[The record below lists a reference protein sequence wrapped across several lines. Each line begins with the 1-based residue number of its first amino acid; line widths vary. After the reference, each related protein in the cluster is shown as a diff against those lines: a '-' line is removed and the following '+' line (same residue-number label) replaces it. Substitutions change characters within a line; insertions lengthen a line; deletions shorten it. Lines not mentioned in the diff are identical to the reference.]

1 MQSSCSVAAVRRNGS
16 RLTVCPGGALCGLQ
30 GLLALWLPLAWAGCR
45 CRAWR
50 GGAVGGGAG
59 WLQDPLLLPLPPDRP
74 VDADAEADW
83 RGVRERV
90 IAVLEAED
98 LARGRAR
105 SRYPV
110 FEPALTAGEIAE
122 AEAQCG
128 VALPG
133 GYRSFL
139 AQVGA
144 GGPGPEL
151 RLTSLRRVG
160 GRWGWVWDTF
170 SDHLCILDPGG
181 PFTETADW
189 AGQQAAAL
197 RAAGYEPGPPDED
210 DGYLADYRKAFGGRA
225 GEEAWYRQR
234 ERAGAHQQQR
244 VRDDQ
249 LAHRGR
255 PAPRRAPSP
264 GLRRQS
270 CLQAAG

>member
-1 MQSSCSVAAVRRNGS
+1 M
-16 RLTVCPGGALCGLQ
+16 
-30 GLLALWLPLAWAGCR
+30 
-45 CRAWR
+45 
-50 GGAVGGGAG
+50 GGGAG
-59 WLQDPLLLPLPPDRP
+59 WLQDPLPLPLPPDRP

-98 LARGRAR
+98 LARGRAP

-210 DGYLADYRKAFGGRA
+210 DGYLAGYRRAFGGRA

-234 ERAGAHQQQR
+234 ERGA
-244 VRDDQ
+244 VRISSNGCGMTSW
-249 LAHRGR
+249 LIAVGPHRGELRHRDCGVNPAFR
-255 PAPRRAPSP
+255 PQADAHGNRHTFHTWYLEWLERRES
-264 GLRRQS
+264 
-270 CLQAAG
+270 QAAAPQPDPPSGRCC